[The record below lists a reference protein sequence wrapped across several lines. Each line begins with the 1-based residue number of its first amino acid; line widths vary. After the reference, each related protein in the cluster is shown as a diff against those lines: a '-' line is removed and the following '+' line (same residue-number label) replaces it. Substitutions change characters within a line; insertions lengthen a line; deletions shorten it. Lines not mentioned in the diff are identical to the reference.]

1 MSECRKQ
8 QLAASKTY
16 TLTIPPFLWI
26 KNRTMFQISA
36 CPLFPNLFAIIIIIY
51 LTRKDSGLSRNGPQ
65 AWLPFHSY
73 SRTCCV
79 CLGEIR
85 HGDNKTS
92 NNSKIYMPNGTR
104 LVLMATE
111 KCFEGSRRKN
121 SFVGRFTE
129 ERSRPSGNIPC
140 FSTQE
145 NSECNKATLI
155 GDR

>member
-1 MSECRKQ
+1 
-8 QLAASKTY
+8 
-16 TLTIPPFLWI
+16 
-26 KNRTMFQISA
+26 
-36 CPLFPNLFAIIIIIY
+36 
-51 LTRKDSGLSRNGPQ
+51 
-65 AWLPFHSY
+65 
-73 SRTCCV
+73 
-79 CLGEIR
+79 
-85 HGDNKTS
+85 
-92 NNSKIYMPNGTR
+92 MPNGTR

-155 GDR
+155 GDRQQSTEESIRQIKFQGAEEGEVKPQALKVIKIKNSFLYFL